1 MQSTAKTFF
10 ILAQKSLRYLV
21 LSVRKMELT
30 CLCCLLSLSPFTSET
45 STLLQARQRDRDLIL
60 SYYPNLFCWN
70 GQGRTTVL
78 TSLWQRG
85 LVPTLLQ
92 TPEHHKAEGH
102 TTVDFII
109 SAPDKIWCLIFS
121 QGISLAWW
129 ILYRNWKPNWIGNF
143 ILPVSDSQTW
153 RGKRGFH
160 NQLSMSSWCAVDAKK
175 TNAAFAKHMHME
187 ILCRSRE
194 VTLSM
199 YLSPIYCY

>member
-60 SYYPNLFCWN
+60 SYYPKLFCWN

-92 TPEHHKAEGH
+92 TPEHQKAEGR

-109 SAPDKIWCLIFS
+109 SAPDKIWCSIFFTRHIASMVNIIQELEAKLDRKFYLAS
-121 QGISLAWW
+121 QWLTDLEGEERIS
-129 ILYRNWKPNWIGNF
+129 
-143 ILPVSDSQTW
+143 
-153 RGKRGFH
+153 
-160 NQLSMSSWCAVDAKK
+160 
-175 TNAAFAKHMHME
+175 
-187 ILCRSRE
+187 
-194 VTLSM
+194 
-199 YLSPIYCY
+199 